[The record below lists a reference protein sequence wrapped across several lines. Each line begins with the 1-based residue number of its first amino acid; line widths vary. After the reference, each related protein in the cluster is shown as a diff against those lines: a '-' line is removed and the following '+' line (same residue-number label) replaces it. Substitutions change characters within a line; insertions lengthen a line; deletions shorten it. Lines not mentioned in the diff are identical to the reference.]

1 MACFSSTSACRPPPP
16 FLARSSLTSACRRL
30 LLFGLLFF
38 NECSPLPP
46 PPPLL
51 NPLPPPLPPC
61 QPTPTPCLCP
71 PAFVFIVSFP
81 PLLRP
86 CVAFEWFIEQLDRF
100 LFAAAAVLL
109 LGQSPPPRPLFYPE
123 KERGLRSVASRGLLL
138 SYFQGHARTHGTAR
152 KRKSFAPMKGPSLA
166 LFCLQTGDSK
176 RSG

>member
-1 MACFSSTSACRPPPP
+1 MACFSSTSVCRPPPP

-46 PPPLL
+46 PPFSTHTHPPYPLV
-51 NPLPPPLPPC
+51 NPPPPRVCAPPPLFSSSRFPRSF
-61 QPTPTPCLCP
+61 
-71 PAFVFIVSFP
+71 AHVSLSNG
-81 PLLRP
+81 LLNNSI
-86 CVAFEWFIEQLDRF
+86 FSF
-100 LFAAAAVLL
+100 LL
-109 LGQSPPPRPLFYPE
+109 LLLCCCWGSPPPPRPLFCPE
-123 KERGLRSVASRGLLL
+123 KERGLRYVASRGLLL

-152 KRKSFAPMKGPSLA
+152 KRKSFASMKGPSLA